1 MVCSAMLVAGVAGCG
16 GGGDEKAPV
25 ASIGNPDQA
34 ADGGEA
40 KAPAEPKMDAKHPVI
55 ELTTSMGKITLELDG
70 EHSPLTVDNFLNYV
84 QDGHYDGTIF
94 DQVYANQ
101 GILGGLFTTEM
112 VEKQTRT
119 PIRNEA
125 DNGLKNTRGTIAMV
139 RAADTIDSAT
149 AQFFINVRDNPA
161 LDHQDRS
168 VEGFGYCVF
177 GRVTAG
183 LDVVDRIA
191 QVQVQQTDQFDQ
203 TPVQTVAIESARR
216 LR

>member
-1 MVCSAMLVAGVAGCG
+1 
-16 GGGDEKAPV
+16 
-25 ASIGNPDQA
+25 
-34 ADGGEA
+34 
-40 KAPAEPKMDAKHPVI
+40 
-55 ELTTSMGKITLELDG
+55 
-70 EHSPLTVDNFLNYV
+70 
-84 QDGHYDGTIF
+84 
-94 DQVYANQ
+94 
-101 GILGGLFTTEM
+101 
-112 VEKQTRT
+112 
-119 PIRNEA
+119 
-125 DNGLKNTRGTIAMV
+125 MV
-139 RAADTIDSAT
+139 RAADAIDSAT

-203 TPVQTVAIESARR
+203 TPVQAIVIESARR